1 MIDLTQKLKFE
12 LSEGRF
18 IHSIGVAECSRE
30 LALRFDCDAEKA
42 YLAGLLHDCA
52 TKYTPE
58 RLLALAVREGY
69 CDPNAVIANPTA
81 EFHARLGAV
90 VAKEEFGITDI
101 EILNAVALHQEGG
114 VPMSKLDIIVSLADA
129 IEPSRKGDKV
139 EAIREIAKT
148 DLIAAYLEKC
158 KLYMTN
164 IISAGNPL
172 SQKRVDVYNYILTLK

>member
-1 MIDLTQKLKFE
+1 MKSVTDKLRAE

-18 IHSIGVAECSRE
+18 IHSMGVAECSHE
-30 LALRFDCDAEKA
+30 LALRFGCDPEKA

-52 TKYTPE
+52 TKYTNDE
-58 RLLALAVREGY
+58 MLALAIREKL
-69 CDPNAVIANPTA
+69 CAHDAVIENPTA

-90 VAKEEFGITDI
+90 VAEDEYGISDR
-101 EILNAVALHQEGG
+101 EVLNAIALHQLGG
-114 VPMSKLDIIVSLADA
+114 VPMTNLEIIISLADA
-129 IEPSRKGDKV
+129 IEPSRKGEKI

-164 IISAGNPL
+164 ILSAGNPL
-172 SQKRVDVYNYILTLK
+172 SHERVEVYNYILTLL

>member
-1 MIDLTQKLKFE
+1 MTDLINKLKSE

-18 IHSIGVAECSRE
+18 IHSLGVAECARE

-52 TKYTPE
+52 TKYSPE
-58 RLLALAVREGY
+58 EMLALAVREGL
-69 CDPNAVIANPTA
+69 CEPDAVIDNPTA

-90 VAKEEFGITDI
+90 VAKEEFGITDGD
-101 EILNAVALHQEGG
+101 ILNAVVLHQEGG
-114 VPMSKLDIIVSLADA
+114 VPMTKLEIIISLADA
-129 IEPSRKGDKV
+129 IEPSRKGEKID
-139 EAIREIAKT
+139 AIREVAKR

-164 IISAGNPL
+164 IIAAGNTL
-172 SQKRVDVYNYILTLK
+172 SQKRVDVYNYILRLK